1 MSGFTSSSSSNN
13 IKTEIVR
20 LVESQKEKASL
31 LAYFTKYQDQQTEVF
46 SDLSNFEADEDLV
59 TLRLSCLINPLLVNE
74 DDLKSIVEDIK
85 EKLGDIYELSAR
97 LEISKL
103 QVSNYASKF
112 EAFVIFGLVS
122 FALPRKQLPFENASY
137 DTQAYLLF
145 FRANELSNHIYVKT
159 SMRQKLEELIKY
171 ITLSNLHELADKADL
186 ALKDWAQYEGKLCTV
201 KSAEKRQYLA
211 NTPELG
217 IILMM
222 AYVPFYYRLNIDL
235 RGRTSGIDITNI
247 KIELG
252 EIKSSKVSKAIKKGY
267 RQLLFEKDICPKTDS
282 NFKAPPKEW
291 KEDIN
296 FSSSADYHVD
306 VVI

>member
-59 TLRLSCLINPLLVNE
+59 TLRLSCLVYE

-186 ALKDWAQYEGKLCTV
+186 ALKDWGQAL
-201 KSAEKRQYLA
+201 L
-211 NTPELG
+211 
-217 IILMM
+217 
-222 AYVPFYYRLNIDL
+222 VPFYYRLNIDL

>member
-46 SDLSNFEADEDLV
+46 SDL
-59 TLRLSCLINPLLVNE
+59 NE

-145 FRANELSNHIYVKT
+145 FRANELSNHIYF
-159 SMRQKLEELIKY
+159 SLIFIY
-171 ITLSNLHELADKADL
+171 
-186 ALKDWAQYEGKLCTV
+186 CTV

-222 AYVPFYYRLNIDL
+222 AYVLDAKI
-235 RGRTSGIDITNI
+235 SI
-247 KIELG
+247 KNNQAFFI
-252 EIKSSKVSKAIKKGY
+252 
-267 RQLLFEKDICPKTDS
+267 FF
-282 NFKAPPKEW
+282 FK
-291 KEDIN
+291 N
-296 FSSSADYHVD
+296 
-306 VVI
+306 

>member
-46 SDLSNFEADEDLV
+46 SDLNQPVVD
-59 TLRLSCLINPLLVNE
+59 E

-145 FRANELSNHIYVKT
+145 FRANELSNHIYKQT
-159 SMRQKLEELIKY
+159 KQ
-171 ITLSNLHELADKADL
+171 TWH
-186 ALKDWAQYEGKLCTV
+186 LKIGGTV

-222 AYVPFYYRLNIDL
+222 AYVLDAKISIKNNQVPFYYRLNIDL

>member
-74 DDLKSIVEDIK
+74 DDLKSIVENIK
-85 EKLGDIYELSAR
+85 KKLGDIYELSAR
-97 LEISKL
+97 LELSKL

-145 FRANELSNHIYVKT
+145 FRANELSN
-159 SMRQKLEELIKY
+159 Y
-171 ITLSNLHELADKADL
+171 I
-186 ALKDWAQYEGKLCTV
+186 
-201 KSAEKRQYLA
+201 
-211 NTPELG
+211 
-217 IILMM
+217 
-222 AYVPFYYRLNIDL
+222 YVPFYYRLNIDL

-267 RQLLFEKDICPKTDS
+267 RQLLFEKDICPKTDF

>member
-46 SDLSNFEADEDLV
+46 SDLTFFPASYRQIRPKKCIRVIVDQPVVD
-59 TLRLSCLINPLLVNE
+59 E

-186 ALKDWAQYEGKLCTV
+186 ALKDWGQAL
-201 KSAEKRQYLA
+201 L
-211 NTPELG
+211 
-217 IILMM
+217 
-222 AYVPFYYRLNIDL
+222 VPFYYRLNIDL